1 MSLARHISR
10 SIGISAELGDE
21 STGFAVL
28 MRANALNLLDADG
41 TKRGFM
47 AATLLGDLAIL

>member
-1 MSLARHISR
+1 MT
-10 SIGISAELGDE
+10 IGISAELGDE